1 MTRKKTMAEI
11 KTLQALAFL
20 QLAYTRDLSEEQLD
34 FYVEMLRDIDPAI
47 LETAVRKLI
56 QTSKFLPTI
65 AEIRSAA
72 ATLEGLA
79 CGTAEQ
85 LDADEAWGQVQ
96 RAIHSVGYYARPE
109 FDSEALMETVDS
121 LGWQEICQ
129 TPVEDTP
136 ILRAQFRRAYE
147 QNLARR
153 AEKKEFRRAI
163 IQGGNQKKIAGA
175 VRMLKEKMNMNQ
187 PGGTTPP
194 RLTGGNTP

>member
-79 CGTAEQ
+79 CGTAE

-96 RAIHSVGYYARPE
+96 RAIRSVGYNARPE
-109 FDSEALMETVDS
+109 FDSEALMETVNS
-121 LGWQEICQ
+121 LGWQEICM

-187 PGGTTPP
+187 PGGTPPP

>member
-11 KTLQALAFL
+11 KTLRALAFL
-20 QLAYTRDLSEEQLD
+20 QLAYTRDLSEDQLD
-34 FYVEMLRDIDPAI
+34 FYVEMLCDIDPAI

-56 QTSKFLPTI
+56 HTSKFLPTI

-72 ATLEGLA
+72 AALEGLA
-79 CGTAEQ
+79 CGTAE

-96 RAIHSVGYYARPE
+96 RAIHSVGYYSRPQ
-109 FDSEALMETVDS
+109 FDSEVLMETVDS
-121 LGWQEICQ
+121 MGWQEICQ
-129 TPVEDTP
+129 TPVEDTQ

-147 QNLARR
+147 QALARR
-153 AEKKEFRRAI
+153 MEKKDFRRAI

-187 PGGTTPP
+187 PGGTPP
-194 RLTGGNTP
+194 PQLPGGNVP

>member
-79 CGTAEQ
+79 CGTAE

-96 RAIHSVGYYARPE
+96 RAIRSVGYNNRPE

-121 LGWQEICQ
+121 LGWQEICM

-153 AEKKEFRRAI
+153 AEKKAFRQAI

-187 PGGTTPP
+187 PGGTPPP
-194 RLTGGNTP
+194 RLTGGNAP

>member
-1 MTRKKTMAEI
+1 MTRKKTMTEI
-11 KTLQALAFL
+11 KTLKALAFL
-20 QLAYTRDLSEEQLD
+20 QLAYTRDLSENQLD

-56 QTSKFLPTI
+56 HTSKFLPTI

-72 ATLEGLA
+72 AALEGLA
-79 CGTAEQ
+79 CGTAE

-109 FDSEALMETVDS
+109 FDSEALIETVDA
-121 LGWQEICQ
+121 LGWQEICM

-153 AEKKEFRRAI
+153 AEKKNFRQAI
-163 IQGGNQKKIAGA
+163 IQGGNQKKFAEA
-175 VRMLKEKMNMNQ
+175 VRMLKEKINMNQ

-194 RLTGGNTP
+194 RLTGGNAP

>member
-1 MTRKKTMAEI
+1 MESMEIAKAE
-11 KTLQALAFL
+11 TLKAISFL
-20 QLAYTRDLSEEQLD
+20 QLAYSRELSKDQLK
-34 FYVEMLRDIDPAI
+34 FYVEMLVDIPPAI

-56 QTSKFLPTI
+56 YNSKFLPTI

-72 ATLEGLA
+72 AALEGLA
-79 CGTAEQ
+79 CGTAE

-187 PGGTTPP
+187 PGDTPPP

>member
-1 MTRKKTMAEI
+1 MTRKKTMTEI

-79 CGTAEQ
+79 CGTAE

-187 PGGTTPP
+187 PGGTPPP
-194 RLTGGNTP
+194 RLTGGNAP

>member
-56 QTSKFLPTI
+56 QTSNFLPTI

-79 CGTAEQ
+79 CGTAE

-153 AEKKEFRRAI
+153 AEKNEFRRAI

>member
-79 CGTAEQ
+79 CGTAE

-175 VRMLKEKMNMNQ
+175 VRMLTEKMNMNQ
-187 PGGTTPP
+187 PGGATPP